1 MYNEVIKLDRIN
13 ILIVEDDEEI
23 NNLISRTLRK
33 EGYNIVQAF
42 NGRSALEEYKKLKF
56 HAILLDIM
64 LPIIDGIEIMRRI
77 REKSTVPIL
86 ILSAKGEE
94 TDRIIGLGLGADD
107 YIVKPFSVAEL
118 VARVKAQLRRYIYF
132 NDFSN
137 GKDKIDVI
145 THGDLTV
152 DLEKTLVRK
161 NGQDVQ
167 LTAKEFKILRLFIT
181 SPNKVF
187 TKAQIFDNVWDAE
200 YIGDDNTVMVHIRRL
215 RNKIE
220 DNPNEPKYMLTVWG
234 IGYKLGEIK

>member
-1 MYNEVIKLDRIN
+1 MNTIN
-13 ILIVEDDEEI
+13 ILIVEDDKEI
-23 NNLISRTLRK
+23 NNLISRTLTK
-33 EGYNIVQAF
+33 EGYNIIQAF
-42 NGRSALEEYKKLKF
+42 DGKSALEEYEKLEF
-56 HAILLDIM
+56 HIILLDIM
-64 LPIIDGIEIMRRI
+64 LPVIDGIEVMRRI

-107 YIVKPFSVAEL
+107 YIVKPFSVAEV

-137 GKDKIDVI
+137 EKDKINLI
-145 THGDLTV
+145 THGEFTV
-152 DLEKTLVRK
+152 DLEKTLVCK
-161 NGQDVQ
+161 NGQVIN
-167 LTAKEFKILRLFIT
+167 LTAKEFKILKLFIT

-187 TKAQIFDNVWDAE
+187 TKAQIFDNVWGEE
-200 YIGDDNTVMVHIRRL
+200 YLGDDNTVMVHIRRL

-220 DNPNEPKYMLTVWG
+220 DNPNEPKYILTVWG

>member
-1 MYNEVIKLDRIN
+1 MYIEVIKVDRIN

-23 NNLISRTLRK
+23 NNLISRTLTK

-42 NGRSALEEYKKLKF
+42 NGKSALEEYEKLKF

-107 YIVKPFSVAEL
+107 YIGKPFSVAEL

-132 NDFSN
+132 NDFNN
-137 GKDKIDVI
+137 GKDKMYDFS
-145 THGDLTV
+145 LK
-152 DLEKTLVRK
+152 LSSTLKWAR
-161 NGQDVQ
+161 
-167 LTAKEFKILRLFIT
+167 
-181 SPNKVF
+181 
-187 TKAQIFDNVWDAE
+187 
-200 YIGDDNTVMVHIRRL
+200 
-215 RNKIE
+215 
-220 DNPNEPKYMLTVWG
+220 
-234 IGYKLGEIK
+234 